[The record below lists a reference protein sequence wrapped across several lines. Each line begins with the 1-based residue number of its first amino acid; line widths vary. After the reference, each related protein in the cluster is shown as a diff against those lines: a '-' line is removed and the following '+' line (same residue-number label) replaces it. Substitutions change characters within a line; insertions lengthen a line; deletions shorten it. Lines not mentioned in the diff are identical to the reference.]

1 MDPGVRFTLKFWG
14 VRGSIPTPQAENL
27 RYGGNTTCLE
37 IRAPGEQPLV
47 IDAGSGARQLGVQ
60 LVNEPAATVLF
71 THFHWDHIQGL
82 PFFAPLF
89 RKETRVTLAST
100 HSQEDL
106 RAVFDG
112 LLRFPFHPID
122 FDYFSAATELHQ
134 LKWPWLHAGFK
145 IHPFELHHPQGATG
159 YRLERQGAVLVH
171 ASDHEHGNA
180 AADELL
186 LEHARGA
193 DVLVYDA
200 QYTPQEYETQ
210 SGRGHSTWL
219 EGVKLAAKA
228 SVKHLVLFHH
238 DPARTDEQLDAILEQ
253 AQREFPLTSVAR
265 EGATIAF

>member
-1 MDPGVRFTLKFWG
+1 MDPAVRFTLKFWG

-47 IDAGSGARQLGVQ
+47 IDAGSGARLLGAQ

-89 RKETRVTLAST
+89 QKETRVTLAST
-100 HSQEDL
+100 HSPEDL
-106 RAVFDG
+106 RAVLDG

-122 FDYFSAATELHQ
+122 FDYFSAATELRQ
-134 LKWPWLHAGFK
+134 LKLTWLHAGFT
-145 IHPFELHHPQGATG
+145 ICPFELHHPQGATG

-171 ASDHEHGNA
+171 ASDHEYGNPE
-180 AADELL
+180 ADQRL
-186 LEHARGA
+186 LEQGRGA

-200 QYTPQEYETQ
+200 QYTPEEYEKQ

-219 EGVKLAAKA
+219 EGARLAARA

-238 DPARTDEQLDAILEQ
+238 DPDHSDEQLEEILEQ
-253 AQREFPLTSVAR
+253 AQREFPSTSLAR
-265 EGATIAF
+265 EGEVIEI